1 MNGVLVIS
9 TRNGACLYAARWAP
23 NFGLPGDF
31 GGASGVDPG
40 KNDDDAGNSASSP
53 AAMHLA
59 GMLFALA
66 VDAASLTNDAD
77 RSIDDDDD
85 STKPPDASSSSSAN
99 ELITRWSAGDCAL
112 HLRTDRTL
120 GIMCAV
126 SASVSAL
133 GDDIPAR
140 LADTTLRAF
149 IAKHEPRLVTGAV
162 LGLEFDA
169 DLLSIL
175 ARTPRDIAVAM
186 VRRIGLSSP
195 WVYAACSD
203 AISPGGPGRR
213 LDVGDVANDAEI
225 DFVLNEK
232 SKKQPKRRGKM
243 ALAGR
248 RSGIS
253 FREEDAGRASGSG
266 GGCFNRGRTAPRAVS
281 LVGVEDVGPCAILC
295 ELPSGRKSKSGVG
308 GENADDGGHRSVID
322 ATIALVHAAV
332 STTPGLST
340 VELAMGD
347 EGEGGDD
354 GDRGVARVLTFRW
367 EEFFVTTPLT
377 AGDVERAKRGSG
389 GAYLDSTNASV
400 VRASLGEDAMRLGR
414 VMRFVR
420 SIGARLE

>member
-31 GGASGVDPG
+31 GGASGVDSG
-40 KNDDDAGNSASSP
+40 KNDDERDGASSP

-66 VDAASLTNDAD
+66 VDAASLTNDVD
-77 RSIDDDDD
+77 PHDGDDDD

-186 VRRIGLSSP
+186 VRRLGLSSP

-225 DFVLNEK
+225 DFVL
-232 SKKQPKRRGKM
+232 KKPPQPKRRGKM

-248 RSGIS
+248 RSGAL
-253 FREEDAGRASGSG
+253 FREEDSGRASRSG
-266 GGCFNRGRTAPRAVS
+266 GGCFNRGRTAPRSVS
-281 LVGVEDVGPCAILC
+281 LVDVEDVGPCAILC
-295 ELPSGRKSKSGVG
+295 ELPSGRKSGT
-308 GENADDGGHRSVID
+308 NAGHDGGHRSVID

-347 EGEGGDD
+347 DGAGGDD
-354 GDRGVARVLTFRW
+354 GDLGVARVLTFRW

>member
-31 GGASGVDPG
+31 GGASGVDAG

-66 VDAASLTNDAD
+66 VDAASLTNDVD
-77 RSIDDDDD
+77 PHGGGDDDF
-85 STKPPDASSSSSAN
+85 TKPPDASSSSSAN

-120 GIMCAV
+120 GIMCVV

-149 IAKHEPRLVTGAV
+149 IAKHEPRLATGAV

-186 VRRIGLSSP
+186 VSRIGLSSP

-213 LDVGDVANDAEI
+213 LDAGDVANDAEI
-225 DFVLNEK
+225 DFVLK
-232 SKKQPKRRGKM
+232 KLPKKQPKRRGKM
-243 ALAGR
+243 ALPGR

-266 GGCFNRGRTAPRAVS
+266 GGCFNRRRTAPRAVS
-281 LVGVEDVGPCAILC
+281 LVDVEDVGPCAILC
-295 ELPSGRKSKSGVG
+295 ELPSGRKSGTNAGHG
-308 GENADDGGHRSVID
+308 GEHRSLID

-332 STTPGLST
+332 AATPGLST

-347 EGEGGDD
+347 EGAGGDD
-354 GDRGVARVLTFRW
+354 GGRGVARVLTFRW

-377 AGDVERAKRGSG
+377 AGDIERAKRGSG

-420 SIGARLE
+420 SIGARLD

>member
-1 MNGVLVIS
+1 
-9 TRNGACLYAARWAP
+9 
-23 NFGLPGDF
+23 
-31 GGASGVDPG
+31 VDAG
-40 KNDDDAGNSASSP
+40 KNDDERDGASSP
-53 AAMHLA
+53 AAMYLA

-66 VDAASLTNDAD
+66 VDAASLTNDVD
-77 RSIDDDDD
+77 PIGDDDD
-85 STKPPDASSSSSAN
+85 STKPPDASSSSAN
-99 ELITRWSAGDCAL
+99 ELTRWSSGDCAL

-149 IAKHEPRLVTGAV
+149 IAKHEPRLATGAV

-186 VRRIGLSSP
+186 VSRLGLSSP

-225 DFVLNEK
+225 DFVL
-232 SKKQPKRRGKM
+232 KKPAQPKRRGKM
-243 ALAGR
+243 ALPGR

-266 GGCFNRGRTAPRAVS
+266 CGCFNRGRTAPRAVS
-281 LVGVEDVGPCAILC
+281 LVDVEDVGPCAILC
-295 ELPSGRKSKSGVG
+295 ELPSGRKSGT
-308 GENADDGGHRSVID
+308 NAGHDGGHRSVID

-354 GDRGVARVLTFRW
+354 GDLGVARVLTFRW

-420 SIGARLE
+420 SIGARLD

>member
-31 GGASGVDPG
+31 GGASGVDAG
-40 KNDDDAGNSASSP
+40 KNDDERDGASSP

-77 RSIDDDDD
+77 PIDGDDDDF
-85 STKPPDASSSSSAN
+85 TKPPDASSSSAN

-186 VRRIGLSSP
+186 VRRLGLSSP

-248 RSGIS
+248 RSGVS

-266 GGCFNRGRTAPRAVS
+266 GGCFDRGRTAPRAVS

-295 ELPSGRKSKSGVG
+295 ELPSGRKSKSG
-308 GENADDGGHRSVID
+308 GENAGHDGGHRSVID

-332 STTPGLST
+332 AATPGLST

-354 GDRGVARVLTFRW
+354 GDLGVARVLTFRW
-367 EEFFVTTPLT
+367 EDFFLTTPLT

-420 SIGARLE
+420 SIGARLD

>member
-31 GGASGVDPG
+31 GGASGVDAG
-40 KNDDDAGNSASSP
+40 KNDDERDGASSP
-53 AAMHLA
+53 AAMYLA

-66 VDAASLTNDAD
+66 VDAASLTNDVD
-77 RSIDDDDD
+77 PIGDDDD
-85 STKPPDASSSSSAN
+85 STKPPDASSSSAN

-149 IAKHEPRLVTGAV
+149 IAKHEPRLATGAV

-186 VRRIGLSSP
+186 VSRLGLSSP

-225 DFVLNEK
+225 DFVL
-232 SKKQPKRRGKM
+232 KKPAQPKRRGKM
-243 ALAGR
+243 ALPGR

-266 GGCFNRGRTAPRAVS
+266 CGCFNRGRTAPRAVS
-281 LVGVEDVGPCAILC
+281 LVDVEDVGPCAILC
-295 ELPSGRKSKSGVG
+295 ELPSGRKSGT
-308 GENADDGGHRSVID
+308 NAGHDGGHRSVID

-354 GDRGVARVLTFRW
+354 GDLGVARVLTFRW

-420 SIGARLE
+420 SIGARLD

>member
-66 VDAASLTNDAD
+66 VDAASLTNDVD
-77 RSIDDDDD
+77 PHDGDDD
-85 STKPPDASSSSSAN
+85 SNTRHDATSSSAN

-186 VRRIGLSSP
+186 VRRLGLSSP

-213 LDVGDVANDAEI
+213 LDASDVANDAEI
-225 DFVLNEK
+225 DFVL
-232 SKKQPKRRGKM
+232 KKPPQPKRRGKM

-266 GGCFNRGRTAPRAVS
+266 GGCFDRGRTAPRAVS

-295 ELPSGRKSKSGVG
+295 ELPSGRKSKSG
-308 GENADDGGHRSVID
+308 GENAGHDGGHRSVID

-332 STTPGLST
+332 AATPGLST

-354 GDRGVARVLTFRW
+354 GDMGVARVLTFRW

-420 SIGARLE
+420 SIGARLD

>member
-31 GGASGVDPG
+31 GGASGVDAG
-40 KNDDDAGNSASSP
+40 KNDDERDGASSP
-53 AAMHLA
+53 AAMYLA

-66 VDAASLTNDAD
+66 VDAASLTNDVD
-77 RSIDDDDD
+77 PIGDDDD
-85 STKPPDASSSSSAN
+85 STKPPDASSSSAN
-99 ELITRWSAGDCAL
+99 ELTRWSSGDCAL

-149 IAKHEPRLVTGAV
+149 IAKHEPRLATGAV

-186 VRRIGLSSP
+186 VSRLGLSSP

-225 DFVLNEK
+225 DFVL
-232 SKKQPKRRGKM
+232 KKPAQPKRRGKM
-243 ALAGR
+243 ALPGR

-266 GGCFNRGRTAPRAVS
+266 CGCFNRGRTAPRAVS
-281 LVGVEDVGPCAILC
+281 LVDVEDVGPSAILC
-295 ELPSGRKSKSGVG
+295 ELPSGRKSGT
-308 GENADDGGHRSVID
+308 NAGHDGGHRSVID

-354 GDRGVARVLTFRW
+354 GDLGVARVLTFRW

-420 SIGARLE
+420 SIGARLD

>member
-31 GGASGVDPG
+31 GGASGVDSG
-40 KNDDDAGNSASSP
+40 KNDDERDGASSP

-77 RSIDDDDD
+77 PIDGDDDDF
-85 STKPPDASSSSSAN
+85 TKPPDASSSSAN

-149 IAKHEPRLVTGAV
+149 IAKHEPRLATGAV

-175 ARTPRDIAVAM
+175 ARTPRDIAVDM

-248 RSGIS
+248 RSGVL
-253 FREEDAGRASGSG
+253 FREEDSGRASRSG
-266 GGCFNRGRTAPRAVS
+266 GGCFNRGRTAPRSVS
-281 LVGVEDVGPCAILC
+281 LVDVEDVGPCAILC
-295 ELPSGRKSKSGVG
+295 ELPSGRKSGT
-308 GENADDGGHRSVID
+308 NAGHDGGHRSVID

-420 SIGARLE
+420 SIGARLD

>member
-31 GGASGVDPG
+31 GGASGVDAG
-40 KNDDDAGNSASSP
+40 KNDDDAGKGASSP

-77 RSIDDDDD
+77 PIDGDDDDF
-85 STKPPDASSSSSAN
+85 TKPPDASSSSAN

-175 ARTPRDIAVAM
+175 ARTPRDIAVTM
-186 VRRIGLSSP
+186 VQRLGLSSP

-213 LDVGDVANDAEI
+213 LDASDVANDAEI
-225 DFVLNEK
+225 DFVL
-232 SKKQPKRRGKM
+232 KKPPQPKRRGKM

-266 GGCFNRGRTAPRAVS
+266 GGCFDRGRTAPRAVS

-295 ELPSGRKSKSGVG
+295 ELPSGRKSKSG
-308 GENADDGGHRSVID
+308 GENAGHDGGHRSVID

-332 STTPGLST
+332 AATPGLST

-354 GDRGVARVLTFRW
+354 GDMGVARVLTFRW

-420 SIGARLE
+420 SIGARLD

>member
-31 GGASGVDPG
+31 GGASGVDAG
-40 KNDDDAGNSASSP
+40 KNDDDAGKGASSP

-66 VDAASLTNDAD
+66 VDAASLTNDVD
-77 RSIDDDDD
+77 PHGGGDDDF
-85 STKPPDASSSSSAN
+85 TKPPDASSSSSAN

-149 IAKHEPRLVTGAV
+149 IAKHEPRLATGAV

-186 VRRIGLSSP
+186 VSRIGLSSP

-213 LDVGDVANDAEI
+213 LDAGDVANDAEI
-225 DFVLNEK
+225 DFVLK
-232 SKKQPKRRGKM
+232 KLPKKQPKRRGKM
-243 ALAGR
+243 ALPGR

-266 GGCFNRGRTAPRAVS
+266 GGCLNRRRTAPRAVS
-281 LVGVEDVGPCAILC
+281 LVDVEDVGPCAILC
-295 ELPSGRKSKSGVG
+295 ELPSGRKSGTNAGHG
-308 GENADDGGHRSVID
+308 GWHRSVID

-354 GDRGVARVLTFRW
+354 GDLGVARVLTFRW
-367 EEFFVTTPLT
+367 EEFFLTTPLT

-420 SIGARLE
+420 SIGARLD

>member
-1 MNGVLVIS
+1 
-9 TRNGACLYAARWAP
+9 
-23 NFGLPGDF
+23 
-31 GGASGVDPG
+31 
-40 KNDDDAGNSASSP
+40 
-53 AAMHLA
+53 
-59 GMLFALA
+59 
-66 VDAASLTNDAD
+66 
-77 RSIDDDDD
+77 
-85 STKPPDASSSSSAN
+85 
-99 ELITRWSAGDCAL
+99 
-112 HLRTDRTL
+112 
-120 GIMCAV
+120 MCAV

-186 VRRIGLSSP
+186 VRRLGLSSP

-248 RSGIS
+248 RSGVL
-253 FREEDAGRASGSG
+253 FREEDSGRASRSG
-266 GGCFNRGRTAPRAVS
+266 GGCFNRGRTAPRSVS
-281 LVGVEDVGPCAILC
+281 LVDVEDVGPCAILC
-295 ELPSGRKSKSGVG
+295 ELPSGRKSGT
-308 GENADDGGHRSVID
+308 NAGHDGGHRSVID

-332 STTPGLST
+332 ATTPGLST

-347 EGEGGDD
+347 DGAGGDD
-354 GDRGVARVLTFRW
+354 GDLGVARVLTFRW

-420 SIGARLE
+420 SIGARLD

>member
-1 MNGVLVIS
+1 
-9 TRNGACLYAARWAP
+9 
-23 NFGLPGDF
+23 
-31 GGASGVDPG
+31 
-40 KNDDDAGNSASSP
+40 
-53 AAMHLA
+53 
-59 GMLFALA
+59 
-66 VDAASLTNDAD
+66 
-77 RSIDDDDD
+77 
-85 STKPPDASSSSSAN
+85 
-99 ELITRWSAGDCAL
+99 
-112 HLRTDRTL
+112 
-120 GIMCAV
+120 MCVV

-149 IAKHEPRLVTGAV
+149 IAKHEPRLATGAV

-186 VRRIGLSSP
+186 VSRIGLSSP

-213 LDVGDVANDAEI
+213 LDAGDVANDAEI
-225 DFVLNEK
+225 DFVLK
-232 SKKQPKRRGKM
+232 KLPKKQPKRRGKM
-243 ALAGR
+243 ALPGR

-266 GGCFNRGRTAPRAVS
+266 GGCFNRRRTAPRAVS
-281 LVGVEDVGPCAILC
+281 LVDVEDVGPCAILC
-295 ELPSGRKSKSGVG
+295 ELPSGRKSGT
-308 GENADDGGHRSVID
+308 NAGPDGGHRSVID

-332 STTPGLST
+332 SATPGLST

-354 GDRGVARVLTFRW
+354 GDLGVARVLTFRW
-367 EEFFVTTPLT
+367 EEFFLTTPLT

-400 VRASLGEDAMRLGR
+400 VRASLGEDVMRLGR

-420 SIGARLE
+420 SIGARLD

>member
-31 GGASGVDPG
+31 GGASGVDAG
-40 KNDDDAGNSASSP
+40 KNDDERDGASSP
-53 AAMHLA
+53 AAMYLA

-66 VDAASLTNDAD
+66 VDAASLTNDVD
-77 RSIDDDDD
+77 PIGDDDD
-85 STKPPDASSSSSAN
+85 STKPPDASSSSAN
-99 ELITRWSAGDCAL
+99 ELTRWSSGDCAL

-149 IAKHEPRLVTGAV
+149 IAKHEPRLATGAV

-186 VRRIGLSSP
+186 VSRLGLSSP

-225 DFVLNEK
+225 DFVL
-232 SKKQPKRRGKM
+232 KKPAQPKRRGKM
-243 ALAGR
+243 ALPGR

-266 GGCFNRGRTAPRAVS
+266 CGCFNRGRTAPRAVS
-281 LVGVEDVGPCAILC
+281 LVDVEDVGPCAILC
-295 ELPSGRKSKSGVG
+295 ELPSGRKSGT
-308 GENADDGGHRSVID
+308 NAGHDGGHRSVID

-354 GDRGVARVLTFRW
+354 GDLGVARVLTFRW

-420 SIGARLE
+420 SIGARLD

>member
-31 GGASGVDPG
+31 GGASGVDAG
-40 KNDDDAGNSASSP
+40 KNDDERDGASSP
-53 AAMHLA
+53 AAMYLA

-66 VDAASLTNDAD
+66 VDAASLTNDVD
-77 RSIDDDDD
+77 PIGDDDD
-85 STKPPDASSSSSAN
+85 STKPPDASSSSAN
-99 ELITRWSAGDCAL
+99 ELTRWSSGDCAL

-149 IAKHEPRLVTGAV
+149 IAKHEPRLATGAV

-186 VRRIGLSSP
+186 VSRLGLSSP

-225 DFVLNEK
+225 DFVL
-232 SKKQPKRRGKM
+232 KKPAQPKRRGKM
-243 ALAGR
+243 ALPGR

-266 GGCFNRGRTAPRAVS
+266 CGCFNRGRTAPRAVS
-281 LVGVEDVGPCAILC
+281 LVDVEDVGPCAILC
-295 ELPSGRKSKSGVG
+295 ELPSGRKSGT
-308 GENADDGGHRSVID
+308 NAGHGGGHRSVID

-354 GDRGVARVLTFRW
+354 GDLGVARVLTFRW

-420 SIGARLE
+420 SIGARLD

>member
-66 VDAASLTNDAD
+66 VDAASLTNDVD
-77 RSIDDDDD
+77 PHDGDDD
-85 STKPPDASSSSSAN
+85 SNTRHDATSSSAN

-203 AISPGGPGRR
+203 AISPGGPRAEARR
-213 LDVGDVANDAEI
+213 RRRC
-225 DFVLNEK
+225 
-232 SKKQPKRRGKM
+232 KRR
-243 ALAGR
+243 R
-248 RSGIS
+248 
-253 FREEDAGRASGSG
+253 D
-266 GGCFNRGRTAPRAVS
+266 
-281 LVGVEDVGPCAILC
+281 
-295 ELPSGRKSKSGVG
+295 
-308 GENADDGGHRSVID
+308 
-322 ATIALVHAAV
+322 
-332 STTPGLST
+332 
-340 VELAMGD
+340 
-347 EGEGGDD
+347 
-354 GDRGVARVLTFRW
+354 
-367 EEFFVTTPLT
+367 
-377 AGDVERAKRGSG
+377 
-389 GAYLDSTNASV
+389 
-400 VRASLGEDAMRLGR
+400 
-414 VMRFVR
+414 
-420 SIGARLE
+420 

>member
-31 GGASGVDPG
+31 GGASGVDSG
-40 KNDDDAGNSASSP
+40 KNDDDAGKGASSP

-77 RSIDDDDD
+77 PIGDDDD
-85 STKPPDASSSSSAN
+85 STKPPDVSSSSAN

-149 IAKHEPRLVTGAV
+149 IAKHEQRLATGAV

-186 VRRIGLSSP
+186 VSRLGLSSP

-225 DFVLNEK
+225 EFVMNEK

-248 RSGIS
+248 RSGVS

-281 LVGVEDVGPCAILC
+281 LVDVEDVGPCAILC
-295 ELPSGRKSKSGVG
+295 ELPSGRKSGT
-308 GENADDGGHRSVID
+308 NAGHDGGHRSLID

-332 STTPGLST
+332 AATPGLST
-340 VELAMGD
+340 VVLAMGD

-420 SIGARLE
+420 SIGARLD

>member
-31 GGASGVDPG
+31 GGASGVDAG

-66 VDAASLTNDAD
+66 VDAASLTNDVD
-77 RSIDDDDD
+77 PHGGGDDDF
-85 STKPPDASSSSSAN
+85 TKPPDASSSSSAN

-120 GIMCAV
+120 GIMCVV

-149 IAKHEPRLVTGAV
+149 IAKHEPRLATGAV

-186 VRRIGLSSP
+186 VSRIGLSSP

-213 LDVGDVANDAEI
+213 LDAGDVANDAEI

-243 ALAGR
+243 ALPGR

-266 GGCFNRGRTAPRAVS
+266 GGCFNRRRTAPRAVS
-281 LVGVEDVGPCAILC
+281 LVDVEDVGPCAILC
-295 ELPSGRKSKSGVG
+295 ELPSGRKSGT
-308 GENADDGGHRSVID
+308 NAGPDGGHRSVID

-332 STTPGLST
+332 SATPGLST
-340 VELAMGD
+340 VELAMVD
-347 EGEGGDD
+347 AGEGGDD

-367 EEFFVTTPLT
+367 EEFFLTTPLT

-400 VRASLGEDAMRLGR
+400 VRASLGEDVMRLGR

-420 SIGARLE
+420 SIGARLD

>member
-31 GGASGVDPG
+31 GGASGVDSG
-40 KNDDDAGNSASSP
+40 KNDDERDGASSP

-77 RSIDDDDD
+77 PHDDDDD

-186 VRRIGLSSP
+186 VRRLGLSSP

-248 RSGIS
+248 RSGVL
-253 FREEDAGRASGSG
+253 FREEDSGRASRSG
-266 GGCFNRGRTAPRAVS
+266 GGCFNRGRTAPRSVS
-281 LVGVEDVGPCAILC
+281 LVDVEDVGPCAILC
-295 ELPSGRKSKSGVG
+295 ELPSGRKSGT
-308 GENADDGGHRSVID
+308 NAGHDGGHRSVID

-332 STTPGLST
+332 AATPGLST

-354 GDRGVARVLTFRW
+354 GDMGVARVLTFRW

-420 SIGARLE
+420 SIGARLD

>member
-1 MNGVLVIS
+1 
-9 TRNGACLYAARWAP
+9 
-23 NFGLPGDF
+23 
-31 GGASGVDPG
+31 
-40 KNDDDAGNSASSP
+40 
-53 AAMHLA
+53 
-59 GMLFALA
+59 
-66 VDAASLTNDAD
+66 
-77 RSIDDDDD
+77 
-85 STKPPDASSSSSAN
+85 
-99 ELITRWSAGDCAL
+99 
-112 HLRTDRTL
+112 
-120 GIMCAV
+120 MCAV

-149 IAKHEPRLVTGAV
+149 IAKHEPRLATGAV

-175 ARTPRDIAVAM
+175 ARTPRDIAVTM
-186 VRRIGLSSP
+186 VQRLGLSSP

-213 LDVGDVANDAEI
+213 LDASDVANDAEI
-225 DFVLNEK
+225 DFVL
-232 SKKQPKRRGKM
+232 KKPPQPKRRGKM

-266 GGCFNRGRTAPRAVS
+266 GGCFDRGRTAPRAVS

-295 ELPSGRKSKSGVG
+295 ELPSGRKSKSG
-308 GENADDGGHRSVID
+308 GENAGHDGGHRSVID

-332 STTPGLST
+332 AATPGLST

-354 GDRGVARVLTFRW
+354 GDMGVARVLTFRW

-420 SIGARLE
+420 SIGARLD

>member
-31 GGASGVDPG
+31 GGASGVDAG
-40 KNDDDAGNSASSP
+40 KNDDDAGKGASSP

-77 RSIDDDDD
+77 PIDGDDDDF
-85 STKPPDASSSSSAN
+85 TKPPDASSSSSAN

-186 VRRIGLSSP
+186 VRRLGLSSP

-248 RSGIS
+248 RSGVL
-253 FREEDAGRASGSG
+253 FREEDSGRASRSG
-266 GGCFNRGRTAPRAVS
+266 GGCFNRGRTAPRSVS
-281 LVGVEDVGPCAILC
+281 LVDVEDVGPCAILC
-295 ELPSGRKSKSGVG
+295 ELPSGRKSGT
-308 GENADDGGHRSVID
+308 NAGHDGGHRSVID

-332 STTPGLST
+332 ATTPGLST

-347 EGEGGDD
+347 DGAGGDD
-354 GDRGVARVLTFRW
+354 GDLGVARVLTFRW

-420 SIGARLE
+420 SIGARLD

>member
-31 GGASGVDPG
+31 GGASGVDSG
-40 KNDDDAGNSASSP
+40 KNDDERDGASSP

-77 RSIDDDDD
+77 PHGGDDDD

-186 VRRIGLSSP
+186 VQRLGLSSP

-213 LDVGDVANDAEI
+213 LDASDVANDAEI
-225 DFVLNEK
+225 DFVL
-232 SKKQPKRRGKM
+232 KKPPQPKRRGKM

-266 GGCFNRGRTAPRAVS
+266 GGCFDRGRTAPRAVS
-281 LVGVEDVGPCAILC
+281 LVDVEDVGPCAILC
-295 ELPSGRKSKSGVG
+295 ELPSGRKSKSG
-308 GENADDGGHRSVID
+308 GENAGHDGGHRSVID

-332 STTPGLST
+332 AATPGLST

-354 GDRGVARVLTFRW
+354 GDMGVARVLTFRW

-420 SIGARLE
+420 SIGARLD

>member
-1 MNGVLVIS
+1 
-9 TRNGACLYAARWAP
+9 
-23 NFGLPGDF
+23 
-31 GGASGVDPG
+31 
-40 KNDDDAGNSASSP
+40 
-53 AAMHLA
+53 
-59 GMLFALA
+59 
-66 VDAASLTNDAD
+66 
-77 RSIDDDDD
+77 
-85 STKPPDASSSSSAN
+85 
-99 ELITRWSAGDCAL
+99 
-112 HLRTDRTL
+112 
-120 GIMCAV
+120 MCAV

-149 IAKHEPRLVTGAV
+149 IAKHEPRLATGAV
-162 LGLEFDA
+162 LGLEFDP

-186 VRRIGLSSP
+186 VRRLGLSSP

-213 LDVGDVANDAEI
+213 LDASDVANDAEI
-225 DFVLNEK
+225 DFVL
-232 SKKQPKRRGKM
+232 KKPPQPKRRGKM

-281 LVGVEDVGPCAILC
+281 LVDVEDVGPCAILC
-295 ELPSGRKSKSGVG
+295 ELPSGRKSKSGG
-308 GENADDGGHRSVID
+308 SGTNAGDDGGHRSVID

-420 SIGARLE
+420 SIGARLD

>member
-31 GGASGVDPG
+31 GGASGVDAG

-66 VDAASLTNDAD
+66 VDAASLTNDVD
-77 RSIDDDDD
+77 PHGGRDDDF
-85 STKPPDASSSSSAN
+85 TKPPDASSSSSAN

-120 GIMCAV
+120 GIMCVV

-149 IAKHEPRLVTGAV
+149 IAKHEPRLATGAV

-186 VRRIGLSSP
+186 VRRLGLSSP

-203 AISPGGPGRR
+203 AISSGGPGRR
-213 LDVGDVANDAEI
+213 LDVGDAANDAEI

-232 SKKQPKRRGKM
+232 SKKQPKRLGKM

-266 GGCFNRGRTAPRAVS
+266 GGCFNRGRTAPRAV
-281 LVGVEDVGPCAILC
+281 
-295 ELPSGRKSKSGVG
+295 
-308 GENADDGGHRSVID
+308 
-322 ATIALVHAAV
+322 
-332 STTPGLST
+332 
-340 VELAMGD
+340 
-347 EGEGGDD
+347 
-354 GDRGVARVLTFRW
+354 
-367 EEFFVTTPLT
+367 
-377 AGDVERAKRGSG
+377 
-389 GAYLDSTNASV
+389 
-400 VRASLGEDAMRLGR
+400 
-414 VMRFVR
+414 
-420 SIGARLE
+420 

>member
-31 GGASGVDPG
+31 GGASGVDAG
-40 KNDDDAGNSASSP
+40 KNDDERDGASSP
-53 AAMHLA
+53 AAMYLA

-66 VDAASLTNDAD
+66 VDAASLTNDVD
-77 RSIDDDDD
+77 PIGDDDD
-85 STKPPDASSSSSAN
+85 STKPPDASSSSAN
-99 ELITRWSAGDCAL
+99 ELTRWSSGDCAL

-149 IAKHEPRLVTGAV
+149 IAKHEPRLATGAV

-225 DFVLNEK
+225 DFVL
-232 SKKQPKRRGKM
+232 KKPAQPKRRGKM
-243 ALAGR
+243 ALPGR

-266 GGCFNRGRTAPRAVS
+266 CGCFNRGRTAPRAVS
-281 LVGVEDVGPCAILC
+281 LVDVEDVGPCAILC
-295 ELPSGRKSKSGVG
+295 ELPSGRKSGT
-308 GENADDGGHRSVID
+308 NAGHDGGHRSVID

-354 GDRGVARVLTFRW
+354 GDLGVARVLTFRW

-420 SIGARLE
+420 SIGARLD

>member
-31 GGASGVDPG
+31 GGASGVDAG

-66 VDAASLTNDAD
+66 VDAASLTNDVD
-77 RSIDDDDD
+77 PHGGGDDDF
-85 STKPPDASSSSSAN
+85 TKPPDASSSSSAN

-120 GIMCAV
+120 GIMCVV

-149 IAKHEPRLVTGAV
+149 IAKHEPRLATGAV

-186 VRRIGLSSP
+186 VSRIGLSSP

-213 LDVGDVANDAEI
+213 LDAGDVANDAEI
-225 DFVLNEK
+225 DFVLK
-232 SKKQPKRRGKM
+232 KLPKKQPKRRGKM
-243 ALAGR
+243 ALPGR

-266 GGCFNRGRTAPRAVS
+266 GGCFNRRRTAPRAVS
-281 LVGVEDVGPCAILC
+281 LVDVEDVGPCAILC
-295 ELPSGRKSKSGVG
+295 ELPSGRKSGTNAGHG
-308 GENADDGGHRSVID
+308 GEHRSLID

-332 STTPGLST
+332 AATPGLST

-347 EGEGGDD
+347 EGAGGDD
-354 GDRGVARVLTFRW
+354 GGRGVARVLTFRW

-377 AGDVERAKRGSG
+377 AGDIERAKRGSG

-400 VRASLGEDAMRLGR
+400 VRASLGEDVMRLGR

-420 SIGARLE
+420 SIGARLD

>member
-31 GGASGVDPG
+31 GGASGVDSG
-40 KNDDDAGNSASSP
+40 KNDDERDGASSP

-77 RSIDDDDD
+77 PIDGDDDDF
-85 STKPPDASSSSSAN
+85 TKPPDASSSSAN

-149 IAKHEPRLVTGAV
+149 IAKHEPRLATGAV

-186 VRRIGLSSP
+186 VRRLGLSSP

-248 RSGIS
+248 RSGVL
-253 FREEDAGRASGSG
+253 FREEDSGRASRSG
-266 GGCFNRGRTAPRAVS
+266 GGCFNRGRTAPRSVS
-281 LVGVEDVGPCAILC
+281 LVDVEDVGPCAILC
-295 ELPSGRKSKSGVG
+295 ELPSGRKSGT
-308 GENADDGGHRSVID
+308 NAGHDGGHRSVID

-332 STTPGLST
+332 ATTPGLST

-347 EGEGGDD
+347 DGAGGDD
-354 GDRGVARVLTFRW
+354 GDLGVARVLTFRW

-420 SIGARLE
+420 SIGARLD

>member
-31 GGASGVDPG
+31 GGASGVDAG
-40 KNDDDAGNSASSP
+40 KNDDERDGASSP

-66 VDAASLTNDAD
+66 VDAASLTNYVDP
-77 RSIDDDDD
+77 IDGDDDD

-149 IAKHEPRLVTGAV
+149 IAKHEPRLATGAV

-186 VRRIGLSSP
+186 VSRIGLSSP

-213 LDVGDVANDAEI
+213 LDAGDVANDAEI

-266 GGCFNRGRTAPRAVS
+266 GGCLNRGRTAPRAVS
-281 LVGVEDVGPCAILC
+281 LVDVEDVGPCAILC
-295 ELPSGRKSKSGVG
+295 ELPSGRKSGTNTG
-308 GENADDGGHRSVID
+308 HNGGHRSVID

-332 STTPGLST
+332 AATPGLST

-354 GDRGVARVLTFRW
+354 GDMGVARVLTFRW

-420 SIGARLE
+420 SIGARLD

>member
-31 GGASGVDPG
+31 GGASGVDAG

-66 VDAASLTNDAD
+66 VDAASLTNYVDPHD
-77 RSIDDDDD
+77 GDDDDT
-85 STKPPDASSSSSAN
+85 TKPPDASSSSAN

-149 IAKHEPRLVTGAV
+149 IAKHEPRLATGAV

-175 ARTPRDIAVAM
+175 ARTPRDIAVDM

-213 LDVGDVANDAEI
+213 LDVCDVANDAEI

-232 SKKQPKRRGKM
+232 SKKPPQPKRRGKM

-248 RSGIS
+248 RSGVS
-253 FREEDAGRASGSG
+253 FREDDAGRASASG

-281 LVGVEDVGPCAILC
+281 LVDVEDVGPCAILC
-295 ELPSGRKSKSGVG
+295 ELPSGRKSGT
-308 GENADDGGHRSVID
+308 NAGPDGGHRSVID

-332 STTPGLST
+332 SATPGLST

-354 GDRGVARVLTFRW
+354 GDLGVARVLTFRW
-367 EEFFVTTPLT
+367 EEFFLTTPLT

-400 VRASLGEDAMRLGR
+400 VRASLGEDVMRLGR

-420 SIGARLE
+420 SIGARLD

>member
-31 GGASGVDPG
+31 GGASGVDAG
-40 KNDDDAGNSASSP
+40 KNDDERDGASSP
-53 AAMHLA
+53 AAMYLA

-66 VDAASLTNDAD
+66 VDAASLTNDVD
-77 RSIDDDDD
+77 PIGDDDD
-85 STKPPDASSSSSAN
+85 STKPPDASSSSAN
-99 ELITRWSAGDCAL
+99 ELTRWSSGDCAL

-149 IAKHEPRLVTGAV
+149 IAKHEPRLATGAV

-186 VRRIGLSSP
+186 VSRLGLSSP

-225 DFVLNEK
+225 DFVL
-232 SKKQPKRRGKM
+232 KKPAQPKRRGKM
-243 ALAGR
+243 ALPGR

-266 GGCFNRGRTAPRAVS
+266 CGCFNRGRTAPRAVS
-281 LVGVEDVGPCAILC
+281 LVDVEDVGPCAILC
-295 ELPSGRKSKSGVG
+295 ELPSGRKSGT
-308 GENADDGGHRSVID
+308 NAGHDGGHRSVID

-347 EGEGGDD
+347 EGAGGND
-354 GDRGVARVLTFRW
+354 GGRGVARVLTFRW

-420 SIGARLE
+420 SIGARLD

>member
-31 GGASGVDPG
+31 GGASGVDAG
-40 KNDDDAGNSASSP
+40 KNDDERDGASSP
-53 AAMHLA
+53 AAMYLA

-66 VDAASLTNDAD
+66 VDAASLTNDVD
-77 RSIDDDDD
+77 PIGDDDD
-85 STKPPDASSSSSAN
+85 STKPPDASSSSAN
-99 ELITRWSAGDCAL
+99 ELTRWSSGDCAL

-149 IAKHEPRLVTGAV
+149 IAKHEPRLATGAV

-175 ARTPRDIAVAM
+175 ARTPRDIAVDM

-225 DFVLNEK
+225 DFVL
-232 SKKQPKRRGKM
+232 KKPAQPKRRGKM
-243 ALAGR
+243 ALPGR

-266 GGCFNRGRTAPRAVS
+266 CGCFNRGRTAPRAVS
-281 LVGVEDVGPCAILC
+281 LVDVEDVGPCAILC
-295 ELPSGRKSKSGVG
+295 ELPSGRKSGT
-308 GENADDGGHRSVID
+308 NAGHDGGHRSVID
-322 ATIALVHAAV
+322 ATIASVHAAV
-332 STTPGLST
+332 AATPGLST

-354 GDRGVARVLTFRW
+354 GDLGVARVLTFRW

-420 SIGARLE
+420 SIGARLD

>member
-31 GGASGVDPG
+31 GGASGVDAG
-40 KNDDDAGNSASSP
+40 KNDDERDGASSP

-66 VDAASLTNDAD
+66 VDAASLTNDVD
-77 RSIDDDDD
+77 PHDGDDDD

-149 IAKHEPRLVTGAV
+149 IAKHEPRLATGAV

-186 VRRIGLSSP
+186 VQRLGLSSP

-213 LDVGDVANDAEI
+213 LDASDVANDAEI
-225 DFVLNEK
+225 DFVL
-232 SKKQPKRRGKM
+232 KKPPQPKRRGKM

-266 GGCFNRGRTAPRAVS
+266 GGCFDRGRTAPRAVS

-295 ELPSGRKSKSGVG
+295 ELPSGRKSKSG
-308 GENADDGGHRSVID
+308 GENAGHDGGHRSVID

-332 STTPGLST
+332 AATPGLST

-354 GDRGVARVLTFRW
+354 GDLGVARVLTFRW

-420 SIGARLE
+420 SIGARLD

>member
-31 GGASGVDPG
+31 GGASGVDSG
-40 KNDDDAGNSASSP
+40 KNDDDAGKGASSP

-66 VDAASLTNDAD
+66 VDAASLTNDVGPHGGG
-77 RSIDDDDD
+77 DDDF
-85 STKPPDASSSSSAN
+85 TKPPDASSSSAN

-149 IAKHEPRLVTGAV
+149 IAKHEPRLATGAV

-186 VRRIGLSSP
+186 VRRLGLSSP

-243 ALAGR
+243 ALPGR

-281 LVGVEDVGPCAILC
+281 LVDVEDVGPCAILC
-295 ELPSGRKSKSGVG
+295 ELPSGRKSGT
-308 GENADDGGHRSVID
+308 NAGPDGGHRSVID

-332 STTPGLST
+332 AATPGLST

-354 GDRGVARVLTFRW
+354 GDMGVARVLTFRW

-420 SIGARLE
+420 SIGARLD

>member
-31 GGASGVDPG
+31 GGASGVDAG
-40 KNDDDAGNSASSP
+40 KDDDDAGNCASSP

-77 RSIDDDDD
+77 PHGGGDDD
-85 STKPPDASSSSSAN
+85 STKPPDASSSSAN

-149 IAKHEPRLVTGAV
+149 IAKHEPRLATGAV
-162 LGLEFDA
+162 LGLEFDP

-186 VRRIGLSSP
+186 VRRLGLSSP

-225 DFVLNEK
+225 DFVMNEK

-243 ALAGR
+243 ALLGR

-281 LVGVEDVGPCAILC
+281 LVDVEDVGPCAILC
-295 ELPSGRKSKSGVG
+295 ELPSGRKSKSG

-332 STTPGLST
+332 AVTPGLST

-354 GDRGVARVLTFRW
+354 GDRGVKRVLTFRW

-420 SIGARLE
+420 SIGARLD

>member
-31 GGASGVDPG
+31 GGASGVDAG
-40 KNDDDAGNSASSP
+40 KNDDDAGKGASSP

-66 VDAASLTNDAD
+66 VDAASLTNDVD
-77 RSIDDDDD
+77 PHDGDDD
-85 STKPPDASSSSSAN
+85 SNTRHDATSSSAN

-149 IAKHEPRLVTGAV
+149 IAKHEPRLATGAV

-186 VRRIGLSSP
+186 VQRLGLSSP

-213 LDVGDVANDAEI
+213 LDASDVANDAEI
-225 DFVLNEK
+225 DFVL
-232 SKKQPKRRGKM
+232 KKPPQPKRRGKM

-266 GGCFNRGRTAPRAVS
+266 GGCFDRGRTAPRAVS
-281 LVGVEDVGPCAILC
+281 LVDVEDVGPCAILC
-295 ELPSGRKSKSGVG
+295 ELPSGRKSGT
-308 GENADDGGHRSVID
+308 NAGHDGGHRSVID

-332 STTPGLST
+332 ATTPGLST
-340 VELAMGD
+340 VELEMGD
-347 EGEGGDD
+347 DGAGGDD
-354 GDRGVARVLTFRW
+354 GDLGVARVLTFRW

-420 SIGARLE
+420 SIGARLD